1 MCTYG
6 LFMLMY
12 GRNHHNIAIILQL
25 KLKFKNFNYC
35 CLQGSTMGDSDFDG
49 LGWGPEQP
57 ELLKVPQVFPVPN
70 DGLDRERVM
79 RASGGRERGALL
91 TTRMNTSPATPELQ
105 RQRNVFIL
113 QLMET
118 IHDP

>member
-35 CLQGSTMGDSDFDG
+35 CLQGSTTGD
-49 LGWGPEQP
+49 
-57 ELLKVPQVFPVPN
+57 
-70 DGLDRERVM
+70 
-79 RASGGRERGALL
+79 
-91 TTRMNTSPATPELQ
+91 
-105 RQRNVFIL
+105 
-113 QLMET
+113 
-118 IHDP
+118 